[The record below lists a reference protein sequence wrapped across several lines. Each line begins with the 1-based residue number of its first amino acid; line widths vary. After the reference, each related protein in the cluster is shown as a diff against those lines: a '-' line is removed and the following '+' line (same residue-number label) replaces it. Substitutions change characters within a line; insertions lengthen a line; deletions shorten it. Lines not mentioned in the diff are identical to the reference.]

1 MTTYRATAIHMK
13 TGCASSNDLLEIDTI
28 CINDFRWYKKADLY
42 NHLKHNPGTIRVGT
56 LYGPEVIPC
65 ISSKGEKYVK
75 STPNSSKVDNL
86 LALPRR

>member
-1 MTTYRATAIHMK
+1 MIHKATAIHMK
-13 TGCASSNDLLEIDTI
+13 SGCTYSNDLLEIDTI

-42 NHLKHNPGTIRVGT
+42 DHLKYNPGTIRVGT
-56 LYGPEVIPC
+56 IYGPEVISCVSP
-65 ISSKGEKYVK
+65 KGEKFVK